1 MFCYS
6 GRDTSS
12 IGTRRESC
20 LKRHII
26 KYDRSHLLGFVVAKS
41 QVMTL
46 ISPVIELKYY
56 LLGHYKKNNFS
67 FYASKFF
74 SLVLLNFLPAAW
86 K

>member
-20 LKRHII
+20 QKRQII
-26 KYDRSHLLGFVVAKS
+26 KYECSHLLGFVVAKS

-46 ISPVIELKYY
+46 ITPVIELKYY
-56 LLGHYKKNNFS
+56 FLGHYKKKN
-67 FYASKFF
+67 
-74 SLVLLNFLPAAW
+74 
-86 K
+86 